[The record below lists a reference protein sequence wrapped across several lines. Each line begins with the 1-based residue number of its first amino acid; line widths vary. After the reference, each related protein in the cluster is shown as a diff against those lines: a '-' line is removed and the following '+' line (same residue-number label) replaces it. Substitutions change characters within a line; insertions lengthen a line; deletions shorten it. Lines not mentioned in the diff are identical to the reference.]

1 MGIKITFPGNL
12 KVNAEIN
19 GRIIPTDQDQRA
31 GGDGTAPA
39 PFEYFLS
46 SLGTCAGIY
55 VLSFCKTRG
64 IPTNGIEINQEI
76 IFDSVKQ
83 RIGKVLL
90 DIQLPLDFPEK
101 YKDAVIRAADQ
112 CAVKKYLS
120 EPFDVETNAS
130 VKELA
135 LAS

>member
-19 GRIIPTDQDQRA
+19 GRVIPTDQEIGA

-39 PFEYFLS
+39 PFEYFLA

-55 VLSFCKTRG
+55 VLGFCKARR
-64 IPTNGIEINQEI
+64 IPTDGIEIDQDIE
-76 IFDSVKQ
+76 FDPINQ
-83 RIGKVLL
+83 RIGKVVL
-90 DIQLPLDFPEK
+90 DIQLPDDFPEK

-112 CAVKKYLS
+112 CAVKKYLI
-120 EPFDVETNAS
+120 EPFDVETKATVREMAMN
-130 VKELA
+130 
-135 LAS
+135 

>member
-19 GRIIPTDQDQRA
+19 GRIIPTDQDSRA
-31 GGDGTAPA
+31 GGDGTAPS

-64 IPTNGIEINQEI
+64 ISTEGIEINQEI
-76 IFDSVKQ
+76 IYDPIKQ
-83 RIGKVLL
+83 KIGKVLL
-90 DIQLPLDFPEK
+90 DIQLPVDFPEK
-101 YKDAVIRAADQ
+101 FKEAVIRSANQ

-120 EPFDVETNAS
+120 DPFEVETIAT
-130 VKELA
+130 VRDLVVA
-135 LAS
+135 

>member
-19 GRIIPTDQDQRA
+19 GRVIPTDQTLSA

-39 PFEYFLS
+39 PFEYFIS

-64 IPTNGIEINQEI
+64 IPTDGIEIDQNIEY
-76 IFDSVKQ
+76 DPVRQ
-83 RIGKVLL
+83 RIGKVVL
-90 DIQLPLDFPEK
+90 DIQLPADFPEK
-101 YKDAVIRAADQ
+101 YKEAVIRAANQ
-112 CAVKKYLS
+112 CAVKKYLQ
-120 EPFDVETNAS
+120 EPFEVETIATVNEMAMS
-130 VKELA
+130 
-135 LAS
+135 

>member
-19 GRIIPTDQDQRA
+19 GRVIPTDQEARA

-64 IPTNGIEINQEI
+64 IPTDGIEINQEI
-76 IFDSVKQ
+76 IYDPIKQ
-83 RIGKVLL
+83 KIGKVLL
-90 DIQLPLDFPEK
+90 DIQLPEDFPEK

-112 CAVKKYLS
+112 CAVKKYLQD
-120 EPFDVETNAS
+120 PFEVETIAT
-130 VKELA
+130 VRELELA
-135 LAS
+135 

>member
-31 GGDGTAPA
+31 GGDGSAPA

-64 IPTNGIEINQEI
+64 IPTDGVEINQEI
-76 IFDSVKQ
+76 IYDPIKQ
-83 RIGKVLL
+83 KIGKVVL
-90 DIQLPLDFPEK
+90 DIQVPPTFPEK
-101 YKDAVIRAADQ
+101 YKEAVIRAADQ
-112 CAVKKYLS
+112 CAV
-120 EPFDVETNAS
+120 
-130 VKELA
+130 
-135 LAS
+135 

>member
-19 GRIIPTDQDQRA
+19 GKVIPTDQEISA

-64 IPTNGIEINQEI
+64 ISTDGIEIEQRIEY
-76 IFDSVKQ
+76 DPVRQ
-83 RIGKVLL
+83 RIGKVVL
-90 DIQLPLDFPEK
+90 DIQLPADFPEK
-101 YKDAVIRAADQ
+101 YKEAVIRAADQ
-112 CAVKKYLS
+112 CAVKKYLL
-120 EPFDVETNAS
+120 EPFDVKTVTS
-130 VKELA
+130 VLQN
-135 LAS
+135 

>member
-19 GRIIPTDQDQRA
+19 GRVIPTDQAISA

-55 VLSFCKTRG
+55 VLGFCKTRG
-64 IPTNGIEINQEI
+64 IPTDGIEIDQDIE
-76 IFDSVKQ
+76 FDPIKQ
-83 RIGKVLL
+83 RIGKVVL
-90 DIQLPLDFPEK
+90 DIQLPDNFPEK

-112 CAVKKYLS
+112 CAVKKYLM
-120 EPFDVETNAS
+120 EPFDVETKATVREMAMN
-130 VKELA
+130 
-135 LAS
+135 

>member
-19 GRIIPTDQDQRA
+19 GKVIQTDQAISA

-39 PFEYFLS
+39 PFEYFIS

-64 IPTNGIEINQEI
+64 IPTNGIEIDQSIEYDPN
-76 IFDSVKQ
+76 KQ
-83 RIGKVLL
+83 RIGKVVLN
-90 DIQLPLDFPEK
+90 IQLPTDFPEK

-112 CAVKKYLS
+112 CAVKKYLT
-120 EPFDVETNAS
+120 EPFEVETIAS
-130 VKELA
+130 VNQF
-135 LAS
+135 SMN